1 MNSCCSPCVA
11 KIRSRRKRLHDEI
24 VYDQL
29 HHHHQQ
35 QQQQLQQHGM
45 ALVRTSVA
53 AVNGHRDAAA
63 AAAAAGYPQQCPV
76 RSYVILTRIVH
87 MNTFVTNY

>member
-35 QQQQLQQHGM
+35 QQLQQHGM

-53 AVNGHRDAAA
+53 AVNGHRDAA

>member
-11 KIRSRRKRLHDEI
+11 KIRSRRKRLHDEF

-35 QQQQLQQHGM
+35 QQQLQQQQQHGM

-63 AAAAAGYPQQCPV
+63 AAAAGYPQQCPV
-76 RSYVILTRIVH
+76 RSYVILTRIV
-87 MNTFVTNY
+87 TNY